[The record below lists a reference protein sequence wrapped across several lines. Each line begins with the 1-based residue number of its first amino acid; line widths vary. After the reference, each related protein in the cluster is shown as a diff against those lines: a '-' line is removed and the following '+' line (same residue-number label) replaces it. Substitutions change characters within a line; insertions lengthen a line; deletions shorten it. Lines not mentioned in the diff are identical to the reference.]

1 MSQPTVSQQVHA
13 LERQL
18 GDQLIEPFGRGSRL
32 TETGKLLVE
41 LISPA
46 VLSISSLKQAYQQA
60 VGELRPRLVV
70 AASPRAL
77 VEDLPE
83 CVRAFVRR
91 YPRVRL
97 ILREYRR
104 EQIPASV
111 EAGEVDFGLTGTH
124 STHDEDPWSYSPWLE
139 CEPWY
144 ELDTILVTPK
154 DHPLARKRTVRP
166 RDLVGYPLVN
176 SPEGIP
182 DQITRATLDKLG
194 VFREQTSC
202 IQATLAAAIYRFVE
216 LGFGI
221 GLTGRRPGGPSAG
234 ERPRTGHEP
243 ALRPAGRLS
252 DPAEA
257 RPLVRIRPG
266 ICRDHQIAKSVRF
279 PCDSLSTMP
288 ACWPS
293 SPIRTMS
300 SCSARARSRGPSRM
314 EQTSP
319 SA

>member
-1 MSQPTVSQQVHA
+1 MPRVAKGRAYKDTTFQQLRSFYETARLGSLSAAAASLNMSQPTVSQQVHA

-32 TETGKLLVE
+32 TEAGQLLVE

-46 VLSISSLKQAYQQA
+46 VLNISSLKQAYQEA
-60 VGELRPRLVV
+60 RGELRPRVVV

-83 CVRAFVRR
+83 CVRAFSRR

-97 ILREYRR
+97 TLREYRR

-111 EAGEVDFGLTGTH
+111 EAGDVDFGLTGTH
-124 STHDEDPWSYSPWLE
+124 STHDQDPWAYSSWLE

-144 ELDTILVTPK
+144 ELDTILVTPL
-154 DHPLARKRTVRP
+154 DHPLACKRTVRP

-176 SPEGIP
+176 SPEGVP

-202 IQATLAAAIYRFVE
+202 VQATLAAAIYRFVE

-221 GLTGRRPGGPSAG
+221 GLTGQRPG
-234 ERPRTGHEP
+234 
-243 ALRPAGRLS
+243 RPAPASVHVRDMSRHFGRQIVYLIRRRHAPLS
-252 DPAEA
+252 EAALTFAETIKTLHA
-257 RPLVRIRPG
+257 
-266 ICRDHQIAKSVRF
+266 
-279 PCDSLSTMP
+279 
-288 ACWPS
+288 
-293 SPIRTMS
+293 
-300 SCSARARSRGPSRM
+300 
-314 EQTSP
+314 
-319 SA
+319 